1 MFNLTQFNRTVFNGV
16 ESGGIPIYTIASMHM
31 TATGTCFAD
40 KAMSTIALFRAET
53 YGQCIRFR
61 PFDGSAEIEM
71 IAHANSIRFKFM
83 ASHADMLM
91 EAIALGYRT
100 YGTKQI
106 ELQNIQLHI
115 GDEIIIN
122 TDDMTVTINGQNAV
136 SYLTDDS
143 DFFKLK
149 PGENFISIN
158 GSTGAVTDAYIIWK
172 DRWL

>member
-1 MFNLTQFNRTVFNGV
+1 MFNLTQFNKTVFNGV
-16 ESGGIPIYTIASMHM
+16 GSGGIPIYTSASMHM
-31 TATGTCFAD
+31 MATGMCFVD
-40 KAMSTIALFRAET
+40 KAMVAVAILRAEA

-61 PFDGSAEIEM
+61 PFDGRAEM
-71 IAHANSIRFKFM
+71 IMVSNGNSIRFKFET
-83 ASHADMLM
+83 AEADMVM
-91 EAIALGYRT
+91 EASALGYRT
-100 YGTKQI
+100 YGTKQL
-106 ELQNIQLHI
+106 ELQNIELHA

-149 PGENFISIN
+149 PGENYILIN
-158 GSTGAVTDAYIIWK
+158 GSNGAVADAYIIWK